1 MIAIIVATI
10 IATTIIVTVITSII
24 APSPVVTTSMIMIVI
39 SPVPLSVIPMRAAA
53 SQQHG
58 AGNGHDQ
65 DYCAIH
71 ENVLNVGIMEGSRL
85 LETFSHGYD
94 HSVTQ

>member
-1 MIAIIVATI
+1 
-10 IATTIIVTVITSII
+10 
-24 APSPVVTTSMIMIVI
+24 
-39 SPVPLSVIPMRAAA
+39 MRAAA

-65 DYCAIH
+65 NYCAIH